1 MLPKKDGFSV
11 LRALRQEG
19 KTVPVLML
27 SARSELSDRVEGLDC
42 GADYY
47 LTKPFE
53 PKELLACVRMLTRR
67 QPEQRAS
74 NVLEYGDL
82 RLEPDTFELAC
93 GERSVRLSRKEF
105 DMMELLLRS
114 REMVLTKESLIV
126 KLWGYESDAED
137 NNVEVY
143 ISFLRKK
150 LEHLRSRVKIR
161 TIRMVG
167 YRLETQEADN
177 RFSTKFSTFST
188 YFSTRGGACHDTEAA
203 MAVRG
208 ACAWRWWLT
217 GAGGGVRRRLS
228 RGPAEYRGPQPAGAH
243 AGYPRGR
250 GRGSAAR
257 RIGGDRRGPAAAA
270 LFHSEY
276 LGRHGLYHRRH
287 LCQSGG
293 YRRAAGHSQP
303 VSGPGNQTEGT
314 VERLSPPLSACEDNG
329 LYRKLAFV
337 DMSMEQAML
346 ARVIRSYLV
355 IAAGGACWCCWASPR
370 RRPAG
375 SPGRW
380 SGLGGSSGSS
390 FPTPPTS

>member
-1 MLPKKDGFSV
+1 MRVLIVEDEVRLAETLRDLLDTEHYAADVCHDGESGLDNALSDIYDLVILDVMLPKKDGFTV
-11 LRALRQEG
+11 LLALRQEG

-67 QPEQRAS
+67 QPEQRVS

-167 YRLETQEADN
+167 YRLEQEA
-177 RFSTKFSTFST
+177 
-188 YFSTRGGACHDTEAA
+188 
-203 MAVRG
+203 
-208 ACAWRWWLT
+208 
-217 GAGGGVRRRLS
+217 
-228 RGPAEYRGPQPAGAH
+228 
-243 AGYPRGR
+243 
-250 GRGSAAR
+250 
-257 RIGGDRRGPAAAA
+257 
-270 LFHSEY
+270 
-276 LGRHGLYHRRH
+276 
-287 LCQSGG
+287 
-293 YRRAAGHSQP
+293 
-303 VSGPGNQTEGT
+303 
-314 VERLSPPLSACEDNG
+314 
-329 LYRKLAFV
+329 
-337 DMSMEQAML
+337 
-346 ARVIRSYLV
+346 
-355 IAAGGACWCCWASPR
+355 
-370 RRPAG
+370 
-375 SPGRW
+375 
-380 SGLGGSSGSS
+380 
-390 FPTPPTS
+390 

>member
-1 MLPKKDGFSV
+1 MRVLIVEDEVRLAETLRDLLDTEHYAADVCHDGESGLDNALSDIYDLVILDVMLPKKDGFSV

-93 GERSVRLSRKEF
+93 GERSVRRKEF

-167 YRLETQEADN
+167 YRLEQEA
-177 RFSTKFSTFST
+177 
-188 YFSTRGGACHDTEAA
+188 
-203 MAVRG
+203 
-208 ACAWRWWLT
+208 
-217 GAGGGVRRRLS
+217 
-228 RGPAEYRGPQPAGAH
+228 
-243 AGYPRGR
+243 
-250 GRGSAAR
+250 
-257 RIGGDRRGPAAAA
+257 
-270 LFHSEY
+270 
-276 LGRHGLYHRRH
+276 
-287 LCQSGG
+287 
-293 YRRAAGHSQP
+293 
-303 VSGPGNQTEGT
+303 
-314 VERLSPPLSACEDNG
+314 
-329 LYRKLAFV
+329 
-337 DMSMEQAML
+337 
-346 ARVIRSYLV
+346 
-355 IAAGGACWCCWASPR
+355 
-370 RRPAG
+370 
-375 SPGRW
+375 
-380 SGLGGSSGSS
+380 
-390 FPTPPTS
+390 